1 VLHRGAALVLQLA
14 EKVHGL
20 QQGLPS
26 LGALKR
32 DGVQQRGQKPAHT
45 VVAFDAFGVIVVVGR
60 PRQPFPFS
68 ASLQETLTGHA
79 RKGLGPYR
87 PGLDLLIQ
95 QDW

>member
-1 VLHRGAALVLQLA
+1 MLHIEATLLFKLA

-20 QQGLPS
+20 QQGLPR

-32 DGVQQRGQKPAHT
+32 DSAQQRGHKTSHT
-45 VVAFDAFGVIVVVGR
+45 VVALDQFGVLVVVGR
-60 PRQPFPFS
+60 PRQPFHFG

-87 PGLDLLIQ
+87 PRLDFLIQ
-95 QDW
+95 QDL